1 MRILVVDDHEVVRL
15 GVRCLVESR
24 RDWQVCGEACDG
36 VQAIEK
42 VRELKP
48 DVVILD
54 ILMPIMNGFEAAME
68 IRQIAPATKLVL
80 LSIHEVPVSA
90 KEVGADAFVSKA
102 DVAAELVSTIDRVTQ
117 PKARSVAIGRGLDRE
132 LETES

>member
-15 GVRCLVESR
+15 GVRRLVESR
-24 RDWQVCGEACDG
+24 PDWQVCGEACDG

-42 VRELKP
+42 VRHLKP
-48 DVVILD
+48 DLVILD

-68 IRQIAPATKLVL
+68 IRQIAPGTKLVL
-80 LSIHEVPVSA
+80 LSLHEVPVSA

-102 DVAAELVSTIDRVTQ
+102 DVAAELVSTIDRLLQ
-117 PKARSVAIGRGLDRE
+117 PKARSVAMGRWLNQE
-132 LETES
+132 LEAES